1 MSLRSNNKITMRN
14 IRVNSLIKIA
24 LLCGLLFCRVSY
36 GIQDVSLEKIGKP
49 SALGPHLEY
58 LLTPNSNLN
67 VNDIRSLSDQSWT
80 KSNVE
85 ILNIGFIDQSIW
97 IRFRVKQNPLNP
109 QELLIELAHPNT
121 DWIDV
126 YFYQNDLLTDKHHT
140 GDGYPFQVRPTEHSG
155 YLFPVKFGALNYVD
169 VYIKVTSKGPKQIPL
184 FLWSAETF
192 HQHDAALS
200 LGHGLYYGMM
210 LVMIFYNLFIYI
222 TIRERV
228 YLFYILYVFSI
239 LGFQASLHGTNYQFL
254 WPNSPAW
261 NNMSVPLFIGASMG
275 AIGLFTHEFLNFKK
289 NAPAFSR
296 IFHVLITLCLA
307 QVCCS
312 LFLDYSIMIRT
323 GVLLVILISPTAFIA
338 GILLAKQGSR
348 NARFFS
354 ISWLPLLVGA
364 CLGAFNKAGIVPI
377 NFFTD
382 NALPLGSAIEV
393 VLLSIALASRI
404 TTLKEEQIRSKRS
417 ELEHK
422 TRQMEAEKLALKAN
436 AENHAKSEFLAKIS
450 HEIRTPMNG
459 ILGMSQLLHD
469 SSLSQQ
475 QAHYNEIIHSSG
487 HALLSIINDILDYSR
502 IEQGQLEIQHQP
514 FNLHELLENTLG
526 IFALEAYKKSV
537 ELMSYTAPDIGQQMN
552 GDPGRIRQILVNLIS
567 NAFKFTQRGQIIV
580 YIEYMDKGQSL
591 VRFSVTDSGSGIDQ
605 TSHSHLFEPFTQADE
620 NIARK
625 NGGTGLGLAISKQL
639 AELMS
644 GEIGFH
650 SEKDFGSQFWFTARL
665 TSKHHSATAVSTLPS
680 AIPSVFEQQPPAQIF
695 LAYENSHIGK
705 IIQTHGTHNK
715 MQMNVSFGEQELI
728 DAISTASQGAHPP
741 SLICIDIDIKKLS
754 PIQLCAKIRQLPGC
768 RQVPIILICYASQHP
783 NLIYRSKSLAT
794 DLYQKPFH
802 LPRLLDFID
811 RELNNQSHAPPEKPS
826 ANTTADKINPTETD

>member
-1 MSLRSNNKITMRN
+1 MCN
-14 IRVNSLIKIA
+14 IQVNSLIKIA
-24 LLCGLLFCRVSY
+24 LLCCLLFCRLSY
-36 GIQDVSLEKIGKP
+36 AIQDVSLEKFDQP
-49 SALGPHLEY
+49 SALGSHLEY
-58 LLTPNSNLN
+58 LLTPNSNLS

-80 KSNVE
+80 KSNVD
-85 ILNIGFIDQSIW
+85 ILNIGFIDQSVW
-97 IRFRVKQNPLNP
+97 VRFRVKQNPLNP
-109 QELLIELAHPNT
+109 QNLLIELAHPNT

-126 YFYQNDLLTDKHHT
+126 YFYQKGILTDKHHT
-140 GDGYPFQVRPTEHSG
+140 GDGYPFQVRPAEHLG
-155 YLFPVKFGALNYVD
+155 YLFPVNFGALHSVD

-184 FLWSAETF
+184 FLWSTEAF
-192 HQHDAALS
+192 HQHDASLS

-254 WPNSPAW
+254 WPNFPAW

-275 AIGLFTHEFLNFKK
+275 AIGLFTHEFLNLKK
-289 NAPAFSR
+289 NAPVFSR
-296 IFHVLITLCLA
+296 IFYVLITLCLA
-307 QVCCS
+307 QICCS
-312 LFLDYSIMIRT
+312 LFLDYSIVIRT
-323 GVLLVILISPTAFIA
+323 GVLLVILISPTAFIV
-338 GILLAKQGSR
+338 GILLAKQGYR

-354 ISWLPLLVGA
+354 VSWLPLLVGT
-364 CLGAFNKAGIVPI
+364 CLAALNKAGIIPI

-404 TTLKEEQIRSKRS
+404 TTLKEEQINSKRS
-417 ELEHK
+417 ELAHK

-436 AENHAKSEFLAKIS
+436 AENQAKSEFLAKIS

-475 QAHYNEIIHSSG
+475 QAHYNDIILSSG

-514 FNLHELLENTLG
+514 FNLHQLLESTLG
-526 IFALEAYKKSV
+526 IFALEAYNKSV
-537 ELMSYTAPDIGQQMN
+537 ELMSYTAADIGQQMN

-567 NAFKFTQRGQIIV
+567 NAFKFTQQGQIIV
-580 YIEYMDKGQSL
+580 YVEYVDKDQSL
-591 VRFSVTDSGSGIDQ
+591 IRFTVTDSGSGIDQ
-605 TSHSHLFEPFTQADE
+605 ASRPHLFEPFTQADE

-644 GEIGFH
+644 GEIGFC
-650 SEKDFGSQFWFTARL
+650 SEKGFGSRFWFTARL
-665 TSKHHSATAVSTLPS
+665 TTDQPS
-680 AIPSVFEQQPPAQIF
+680 APLTPKSTSTSKQPLAMPSISQQQRPAQIF
-695 LAYENSHIGK
+695 LAYENAHLGEL
-705 IIQTHGTHNK
+705 IQTHGIHNK
-715 MQMNVSFGEQELI
+715 MHLNVSFGEQELI
-728 DAISTASQGAHPP
+728 DALSTASLNAHPP
-741 SLICIDIDIKKLS
+741 SLICIDIDLKNLS
-754 PIQLCAKIRQLPGC
+754 LIQLCAQIRQLPGC
-768 RQVPIILICYASQHP
+768 RKVPIILLCYASQHP
-783 NLIYRSKSLAT
+783 NLIYRSKSLVT

-802 LPRLLDFID
+802 LPRLLDFIG
-811 RELNNQSHAPPEKPS
+811 RELNIKNQPHTTKSSPS
-826 ANTTADKINPTETD
+826 TTAEAINLTETD